1 MLNKKDV
8 SLIVFFSVESSKG
21 SLAEGESK
29 NGDAISP
36 VISTN
41 DGKSSRDGKPD
52 QSESASGVEA
62 QLGGIGAGC
71 VKKTDPYKGT
81 GAIPKRPK
89 QGNSRKPETAS
100 SKDPWTE
107 ETDETEILP
116 VQGEHENNVDL
127 YCKTHGKTK
136 MNHFLGLVLGSDG
149 L

>member
-52 QSESASGVEA
+52 QSESANGVEA
-62 QLGGIGAGC
+62 QLGGS
-71 VKKTDPYKGT
+71 GT
-81 GAIPKRPK
+81 GAIPKRPR
-89 QGNSRKPETAS
+89 QGNSRKPETS
-100 SKDPWTE
+100 ISKDPWAE
-107 ETDETEILP
+107 ETGETEILP
-116 VQGEHENNVDL
+116 VQGEPENNVDL
-127 YCKTHGKTK
+127 YCKHMEKST
-136 MNHFLGLVLGSDG
+136 
-149 L
+149 